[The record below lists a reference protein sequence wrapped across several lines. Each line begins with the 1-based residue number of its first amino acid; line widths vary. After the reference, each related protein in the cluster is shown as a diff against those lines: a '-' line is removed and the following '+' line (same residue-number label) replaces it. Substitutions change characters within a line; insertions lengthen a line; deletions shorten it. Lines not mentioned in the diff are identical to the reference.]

1 MELKLVAADDP
12 ILKTKCED
20 FNFEDPQTWPIELA
34 KDMVKFMYDNNG
46 IGISANQVGVPY
58 RIFAMR
64 GAPENFV
71 CFNPKIVQRSEQEI
85 VLEESSLTYPGL
97 VVKIKRPQHVRVR
110 FTVPNGETR
119 TETFTG
125 ISARVF
131 QQMTNNLEG
140 IIYFNFASR
149 YHRDTALEKWR
160 KGKRSAI
167 QVNSSNGLSQYE
179 YLLHK

>member
-1 MELKLVAADDP
+1 MNLVKHDDP
-12 ILKTKCED
+12 ILTIPCKPFD
-20 FNFEDPQTWPIELA
+20 FANPPFDPIEFSHEL
-34 KDMVKFMYDNNG
+34 VKFMYDNNG

>member
-1 MELKLVAADDP
+1 MNLVKQDDP
-12 ILKTKCED
+12 ILTIPCKPFD
-20 FNFEDPQTWPIELA
+20 FANPPFDPIEFSREL
-34 KDMVKFMYDNNG
+34 VKFMYDNNG

-71 CFNPKIVQRSEQEI
+71 CFNPKIVQRSQQEI

-160 KGKRSAI
+160 KGKHSTI